1 MTFFEFAKLIRKKR
15 ESLFITQKEMAFRVA
30 IAQSAYNKI
39 ENGNQEPSFNQ
50 LIRICKE
57 LELDLTEILELKKP
71 NSNEHK
77 AYFD

>member
-1 MTFFEFAKLIRKKR
+1 MTFFEFAMLIKRKR
-15 ESLFITQKEMAFRVA
+15 ESLFITQKDMAFKVG

>member
-1 MTFFEFAKLIRKKR
+1 MTFFEFAKLIKKKR

-30 IAQSAYNKI
+30 IAQSEYNKI
-39 ENGNQEPSFNQ
+39 ENGNQEP
-50 LIRICKE
+50 
-57 LELDLTEILELKKP
+57 DLTEILELKKP

>member
-1 MTFFEFAKLIRKKR
+1 MTFFEFAMLIKRKR
-15 ESLFITQKEMAFRVA
+15 ESLFITQKDMAFKVG
-30 IAQSAYNKI
+30 IGQSAYNKI